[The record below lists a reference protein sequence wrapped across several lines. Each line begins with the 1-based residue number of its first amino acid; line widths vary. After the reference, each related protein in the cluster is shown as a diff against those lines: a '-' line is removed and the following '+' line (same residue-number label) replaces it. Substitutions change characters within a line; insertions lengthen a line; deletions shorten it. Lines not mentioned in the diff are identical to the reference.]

1 MSIPLNELSALP
13 RPIQKSNEHQV
24 VSHSTISEKL
34 SSEENEIKIYS
45 YHKIISDFKDDE
57 EDSLLNF
64 VSLREKEQFGEI
76 DLEFCFMKFDKTPK
90 FFDPMI
96 RKTSFFY
103 VKNRD
108 SIMVPNHKT
117 SFSGVFDD
125 PNYNKGVKTNTRR
138 GTLQSRR
145 ASMIPINTKNSK
157 NDRIE
162 SLAKIQSDLIN
173 RMFKQSE
180 KSYNFT
186 INGKK
191 YQVKKKVVSG
201 LKVLSSQKIPGFSLM
216 TETPSGKK

>member
-1 MSIPLNELSALP
+1 MSLPLNELSALP
-13 RPIQKSNEHQV
+13 RSPIKFNEHQV
-24 VSHSTISEKL
+24 VSHSTISEKF
-34 SSEENEIKIYS
+34 SSEENEIKMHS
-45 YHKIISDFKDDE
+45 YAKIISDFKDDE
-57 EDSLLNF
+57 EESLLNF
-64 VSLREKEQFGEI
+64 ISLKEKEQFGEI
-76 DLEFCFMKFDKTPK
+76 DLEFCFMKFDQTPK

-108 SIMVPNHKT
+108 SIMAPNHKT

-125 PNYNKGVKTNTRR
+125 NYNKGIKTNNRR

-173 RMFKQSE
+173 RMFRQSE

-191 YQVKKKVVSG
+191 YQVKKSWFRG
-201 LKVLSSQKIPGFSLM
+201 
-216 TETPSGKK
+216 

>member
-1 MSIPLNELSALP
+1 MSLPLNEEVLALP
-13 RPIQKSNEHQV
+13 RSPRKSNEHQV
-24 VSHSTISEKL
+24 VSHSTISEKF
-34 SSEENEIKIYS
+34 SSEENELKIYS
-45 YHKIISDFKDDE
+45 LSKIISDFKDDE
-57 EDSLLNF
+57 DESLLKF
-64 VSLREKEQFGEI
+64 ISFLKKEQFGEI

-108 SIMVPNHKT
+108 SIMAPNHKT

-125 PNYNKGVKTNTRR
+125 PNYNKKIKTNARR

-173 RMFKQSE
+173 RMFRQSE
-180 KSYNFT
+180 KSYNFS

-191 YQVKKKVVSG
+191 YQVKKNTFWG
-201 LKVLSSQKIPGFSLM
+201 
-216 TETPSGKK
+216 